1 MGPAIRAPNPQ
12 PRSQTSAPFGC
23 GCVRSVKYP
32 GQMFIST
39 DPYQD
44 TGESKTKPLMLVSEN
59 DSQTLVLFRLGEQ
72 RYALSLGAV
81 ERVIRAVAVTPV
93 PEAPAYVLGL
103 INMAG
108 QLLPV
113 FSLRRCLGL
122 PEQPVRPENQFVI
135 ARTARLTVAIVVD
148 EVQTMSAL
156 SVRQTVT
163 VAEALP
169 EGEYRVEGLMKL
181 DGDIVLIY
189 DLDKLISQA
198 DQERLLQVQAAAA
211 KTEVTE
217 T

>member
-1 MGPAIRAPNPQ
+1 
-12 PRSQTSAPFGC
+12 
-23 GCVRSVKYP
+23 
-32 GQMFIST
+32 
-39 DPYQD
+39 
-44 TGESKTKPLMLVSEN
+44 
-59 DSQTLVLFRLGEQ
+59 
-72 RYALSLGAV
+72 
-81 ERVIRAVAVTPV
+81 
-93 PEAPAYVLGL
+93 
-103 INMAG
+103 
-108 QLLPV
+108 
-113 FSLRRCLGL
+113 
-122 PEQPVRPENQFVI
+122 
-135 ARTARLTVAIVVD
+135 
-148 EVQTMSAL
+148 MSAL